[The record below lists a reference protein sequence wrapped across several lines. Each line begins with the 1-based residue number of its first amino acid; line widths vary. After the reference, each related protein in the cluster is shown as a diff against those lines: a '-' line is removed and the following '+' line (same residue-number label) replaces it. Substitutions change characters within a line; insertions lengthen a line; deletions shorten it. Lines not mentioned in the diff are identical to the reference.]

1 MRLRLPAPTKKKIGS
16 GSATLLVTFFCR
28 SPNICCGGRVLVRSN
43 QFFYDEFKLQKI
55 IFFCTGFDIISL
67 SNFSQAFAYTQS
79 LEEKFEGI
87 RSDMFVQTTNVGKL
101 AHIQLK
107 DRERDQLLGQER
119 DQLVRSTMDKL
130 KGQHADL
137 MQAMTIFGKDIDD
150 KMKDIRSLLLG
161 KEVHNLERI

>member
-1 MRLRLPAPTKKKIGS
+1 MIYTSNFLLPVPQ
-16 GSATLLVTFFCR
+16 TF
-28 SPNICCGGRVLVRSN
+28 VLAVGFSCDLSI
-43 QFFYDEFKLQKI
+43 FYDEFILKKK